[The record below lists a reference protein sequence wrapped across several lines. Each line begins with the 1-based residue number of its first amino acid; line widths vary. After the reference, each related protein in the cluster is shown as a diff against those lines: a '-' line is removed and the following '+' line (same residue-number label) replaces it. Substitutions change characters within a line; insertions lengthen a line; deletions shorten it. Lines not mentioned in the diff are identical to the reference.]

1 MEGAR
6 YQPATQKQLHVANN
20 ISCLFLKVQTTAH
33 LHTVSHL
40 IVRHLSVQPVPSLT
54 SQPCQPTSLSAY
66 FNDLEIVSRGQASV
80 NIFLSSSLTGLLSS
94 KSNLNTWLWRLAPV
108 SRGLGYFIQEYYH
121 FLFTSPLL

>member
-54 SQPCQPTSLSAY
+54 SQPA
-66 FNDLEIVSRGQASV
+66 SR
-80 NIFLSSSLTGLLSS
+80 
-94 KSNLNTWLWRLAPV
+94 PV
-108 SRGLGYFIQEYYH
+108 YLHI
-121 FLFTSPLL
+121 LMIWKL